1 MKKRITAGIL
11 AASYLSISTVSPAMA
26 GYDNPCEI
34 VNTDRNFEDDIETSD
49 KTGLSVTADDG
60 GNEDMSVNVGGGISV
75 GSTEPGDYITGL
87 EVNHEREDQDGDIT
101 VTVGGDIEVSNNS
114 PDDEPS
120 IGTGVSVNNDGKG
133 DVSVWTGSIT
143 SRSETEDA
151 YTKGIDTST
160 SKGETTIDV
169 GGDVTADSSYG
180 YANGIISENSGGNT
194 NLVVS
199 NDVTAHSIEGD
210 ATGFHSENSSGNTT
224 LEVGNNITAQTTDGD
239 AIGFWSDNSG
249 GTTNAEIG
257 GAVEASSI
265 EGSAIGAYVNGYRS
279 DEKAAPTTEIS
290 IDGGVSANS
299 VTSEATGIR
308 MSAEDGATVEVISLD
323 DVNAS
328 SGESEATGLELGA
341 RNGKAYA
348 DILENVSATSD
359 KKSATGVIVVLNG
372 ESSVLEANIYENI
385 LALGNDDSAG
395 IKIIPIEPDIV
406 PYEKTAD
413 MVPYEKTPD
422 TTATVWV
429 AGDVVSTGTGIL
441 DLDSINSG
449 KTNVV
454 IEGTLN
460 AKGTSVVL
468 AKNAADNLNL
478 TVWKI
483 DTAKKKS
490 IAMEQTEKGLKYSK
504 AAKAFEKTID
514 YILKVDK
521 NTDGT
526 VKFVDSRKK
535 EITDHDGIT
544 SDYNVGHVGETVS
557 VKLNVPDGYYI
568 VAAYSD
574 EAQRTSLRKDRYGE
588 YYLTV
593 PTGGGVMV
601 SLKMAPIV
609 KTGGDDSDDGGNP
622 PAGYGQESEPQ
633 IQAPAE
639 LVPTKTAIDKGIL
652 SASVGSDN
660 SVVLSSE
667 DLGNFIASG
676 GTQFC
681 LRTQGSEFIIS
692 AEMLNGL
699 NADGQPLRIVFTGN
713 AIEIY
718 VGTSATAAKTIP
730 VTSGETAAA
739 GVAATAVAE
748 DSARQAET
756 NDPSLAAQTHTA
768 AMVTSAATTALAES
782 SDTSAA
788 AINLQTNGNSGFQP
802 FAAFSGGASRV
813 ETG

>member
-11 AASYLSISTVSPAMA
+11 AASYLTISSVSPAMA
-26 GYDNPCEI
+26 GYDNPSEV
-34 VNTDRNFEDDIETSD
+34 VNTDMDFEDDIETSD
-49 KTGLSVTADDG
+49 KTGLSVTADDDG
-60 GNEDMSVNVGGGISV
+60 SGDMDVNVYGGIYVES
-75 GSTEPGDYITGL
+75 EKAWDDITGL

-101 VTVGGDIEVSNNS
+101 VTVGGDIKVINNS

-120 IGTGVSVNNDGKG
+120 TGTGVSVNNDGKG
-133 DVSVWTGSIT
+133 DVSVWTGSIISGST
-143 SRSETEDA
+143 TEDA
-151 YTKGIDTST
+151 YARGIDTST

-169 GGDVTADSSYG
+169 DGDVIANSSNG
-180 YANGIISENSGGNT
+180 DANGILSENSGGK
-194 NLVVS
+194 
-199 NDVTAHSIEGD
+199 
-210 ATGFHSENSSGNTT
+210 TT
-224 LEVGNNITAQTTDGD
+224 
-239 AIGFWSDNSG
+239 
-249 GTTNAEIG
+249 AEIG
-257 GAVEASSI
+257 GAVKASSI
-265 EGSAIGAYVNGYRS
+265 EGSAIGADVNGYRS
-279 DEKAAPTTEIS
+279 APTTEIS

-299 VTSEATGIR
+299 VTSEATGVR
-308 MSAEDGATVEVISLD
+308 MSAEDGATVEVFTLD
-323 DVNAS
+323 DVSAS
-328 SGESEATGLELGA
+328 SGESEATGLELRA
-341 RNGKAYA
+341 RDGKAYA
-348 DILENVSATSD
+348 DIMENVSATSD

-372 ESSVLEANIYENI
+372 ESSLLEANIYENI
-385 LALGNDDSAG
+385 LARGNDDSAG
-395 IKIIPIEPDIV
+395 IKITPIE
-406 PYEKTAD
+406 EG
-413 MVPYEKTPD
+413 MNPYEKTPD

-441 DLDSINSG
+441 DLDSANSG

-490 IAMEQTEKGLKYSK
+490 IAMEETAKGLKYSDT
-504 AAKAFEKTID
+504 AKAFEKTID
-514 YILKVDK
+514 YILKIDK

-526 VKFVDSRKK
+526 VKFVDSRVK

-544 SDYNVGHVGETVS
+544 SDYNVAHVGETVS
-557 VKLNVPDGYYI
+557 VKLNVPKGYYV

-622 PAGYGQESEPQ
+622 PAGYGQEAEQSKQDPQVQVPSEL
-633 IQAPAE
+633 I
-639 LVPTKTAIDKGIL
+639 PTETAIDKGIL

-667 DLGNFIASG
+667 DLGSFIASG

-681 LRTQGSEFIIS
+681 LRTQAGEFIIS

-699 NADGQPLRIVFTGN
+699 NTDGQPLRIIFTGN
-713 AIEIY
+713 LIAIY

-756 NDPSLAAQTHTA
+756 NGPSLAAQTHTA
-768 AMVTSAATTALAES
+768 AMTNSASMAMAILRENSET
-782 SDTSAA
+782 AA
-788 AINLQTNGNSGFQP
+788 AAVSSLQTNGNSGFQP
-802 FAAFSGGASRV
+802 FAAFGGGSSRA

>member
-26 GYDNPCEI
+26 NQVNPHEI
-34 VNTDRNFEDDIETSD
+34 VNTDMDFTTDIEETSD
-49 KTGLSVTADDG
+49 KTGLSVRADDG
-60 GNEDMSVNVGGGISV
+60 GTGDMDVSVGGGISV
-75 GSTEPGDYITGL
+75 ESEKAGDDITGL

-120 IGTGVSVNNDGKG
+120 TGTGVSVNNDGKG
-133 DVSVWTGSIT
+133 DVSVSTGSIISGST
-143 SRSETEDA
+143 TEDA
-151 YTKGIDTST
+151 YTRGIDTST

-169 GGDVTADSSYG
+169 DGDVIADSSNG
-180 YANGIISENSGGNT
+180 DANGILSENSGGNT

-199 NDVTAHSIEGD
+199 NDVTANSTVGY

-224 LEVGNNITAQTTDGD
+224 LEVGNNITAQTYDGD
-239 AIGFWSDNSG
+239 AIGFWSENSG
-249 GTTNAEIG
+249 GTTNAEIEG
-257 GAVEASSI
+257 DVDASSN
-265 EGSAIGAYVNGYRS
+265 EGSATGAVMNGYRS
-279 DEKAAPTTEIS
+279 DEKTASASTTEIS
-290 IDGGVSANS
+290 IDGGISANS
-299 VTSEATGIR
+299 VTSEATGVL
-308 MSAEDGATVEVISLD
+308 MTAEDGATVEVITLD
-323 DVNAS
+323 DVSAS
-328 SGESEATGLELGA
+328 SGKSEATGLELRA

-348 DILENVSATSD
+348 DIMENVSATSD

-372 ESSVLEANIYENI
+372 ESSVLETNIYENI
-385 LALGNDDSAG
+385 LAFGNDDSAG
-395 IKIIPIEPDIV
+395 IKITPVKEGMPTSD
-406 PYEKTAD
+406 
-413 MVPYEKTPD
+413 KTPD

-441 DLDSINSG
+441 DLDSANSG

-460 AKGTSVVL
+460 ANGTSVVL

-483 DTAKKKS
+483 DTANKKS

-514 YILKVDK
+514 YILKIDK

-544 SDYNVGHVGETVS
+544 SDYNVAHAFETVS
-557 VKLNVPDGYYI
+557 VKLNVPDGYYV

-574 EAQRTSLRKDRYGE
+574 EAQRTSLRRDRHGE
-588 YYLTV
+588 YFLTV
-593 PTGGGVMV
+593 PKGGGVMV

-609 KTGGDDSDDGGNP
+609 KTDGGDSDDGGNP
-622 PAGYGQESEPQ
+622 PEGYGQESEPQ

-639 LVPTKTAIDKGIL
+639 LVPAKTAVDKGIL

-713 AIEIY
+713 AITIY
-718 VGTSATAAKTIP
+718 VGTSTTAAKTIP

-748 DSARQAET
+748 DSARQTAT
-756 NDPSLAAQTHTA
+756 NGPSLAAQTHSIAMASSASTTGIMETSDTA
-768 AMVTSAATTALAES
+768 AAAVS
-782 SDTSAA
+782 S
-788 AINLQTNGNSGFQP
+788 LQTNANSGFQP
-802 FAAFSGGASRV
+802 FAAFGGSASRA

>member
-11 AASYLSISTVSPAMA
+11 AASYLTISSVSPAMA
-26 GYDNPCEI
+26 GDNPREV
-34 VNTDRNFEDDIETSD
+34 VNTAVKEFEASIITSD

-60 GNEDMSVNVGGGISV
+60 GTGDMDVSVDGGISV
-75 GSTEPGDYITGL
+75 ESEEAGDDITGL
-87 EVNHEREDQDGDIT
+87 EVNHEREDQDGNIT
-101 VTVGGDIEVSNNS
+101 VTVGGDIEVINNS
-114 PDDEPS
+114 PDDKPS
-120 IGTGVSVNNDGKG
+120 TGTGVSVNNDGKG
-133 DVSVWTGSIT
+133 DVSVSTGSII
-143 SRSETEDA
+143 SESTTEDA
-151 YTKGIDTST
+151 YTRGIDTST
-160 SKGETTIDV
+160 SRGKTTIDV
-169 GGDVTADSSYG
+169 DGDVAADSSYG
-180 YANGIISENSGGNT
+180 DANGILSENSGGNT

-199 NDVTAHSIEGD
+199 NDVTANSTVGY

-224 LEVGNNITAQTTDGD
+224 LKVGNNITAQTSDGD

-249 GTTNAEIG
+249 GTTNAEIEG
-257 GAVEASSI
+257 DVDASSN
-265 EGSAIGAYVNGYRS
+265 EGSVIGAYVNGFS
-279 DEKAAPTTEIS
+279 DEKAAHTTEIS
-290 IDGGVSANS
+290 IYGGISANS
-299 VTSEATGIR
+299 VTSKATGVS
-308 MSAEDGATVEVISLD
+308 MSAENGATVEVYTLD
-323 DVNAS
+323 EVSAF
-328 SGESEATGLELGA
+328 SGESEATGLELRA
-341 RNGKAYA
+341 RDGKAYA
-348 DILENVSATSD
+348 DIMENVSATSD

-395 IKIIPIEPDIV
+395 IKISPIEEGMPTSD
-406 PYEKTAD
+406 
-413 MVPYEKTPD
+413 KTPD

-441 DLDSINSG
+441 DLDSANSG

-460 AKGTSVVL
+460 AKGTPVVL
-468 AKNAADNLNL
+468 SKNAADNLNL

-490 IAMEQTEKGLKYSK
+490 IAMEQTEKGLKYSN

-514 YILKVDK
+514 YILKIDK

-544 SDYNVGHVGETVS
+544 SDYNVAHAGETVS
-557 VKLNVPDGYYI
+557 VKLNVPNGYYI

-574 EAQRTSLRKDRYGE
+574 EAQRTSLRRDRHGE

-593 PTGGGVMV
+593 PKGGGVMV

-609 KTGGDDSDDGGNP
+609 NTDSDDSDDGGNP
-622 PAGYGQESEPQ
+622 PEGYGQESEPQ

-639 LVPTKTAIDKGIL
+639 LVPTKTAVDKGIL
-652 SASVGSDN
+652 SASVGSGN

-718 VGTSATAAKTIP
+718 VGTSTTASKTIP

-756 NDPSLAAQTHTA
+756 NGSSLAAQTHSIAMAASASTTSVRENSNTA
-768 AMVTSAATTALAES
+768 SAAVS
-782 SDTSAA
+782 SQ
-788 AINLQTNGNSGFQP
+788 QTNGNSGFQP
-802 FAAFSGGASRV
+802 FAAFGGASSRA

>member
-11 AASYLSISTVSPAMA
+11 AASYLTISSVSPAMA
-26 GYDNPCEI
+26 GLDNPREV
-34 VNTDRNFEDDIETSD
+34 VNTDKDFETDIETSD

-60 GNEDMSVNVGGGISV
+60 GNGDMSVNVDGGISV
-75 GSTEPGDYITGL
+75 GSEEAGDYITGL
-87 EVNHEREDQDGDIT
+87 EVNHEREEQDGDIT

-120 IGTGVSVNNDGKG
+120 TGTGVSVKNDGKG
-133 DVSVWTGSIT
+133 DVSVWTGSIISGST
-143 SRSETEDA
+143 TEDA
-151 YTKGIDTST
+151 YAKGIDTST

-169 GGDVTADSSYG
+169 DGDVTADSSNG
-180 YANGIISENSGGNT
+180 DANGILSENSGGNT

-199 NDVTAHSIEGD
+199 NDVTANSTVGY

-224 LEVGNNITAQTTDGD
+224 LDVENNITAQTTDGD

-249 GTTNAEIG
+249 GKTTAEIG

-265 EGSAIGAYVNGYRS
+265 EGSAIGADVNGYRS

-299 VTSEATGIR
+299 VTSEATGVR
-308 MSAEDGATVEVISLD
+308 MSAEDGAPVDVITLD
-323 DVNAS
+323 DVSAS
-328 SGESEATGLELGA
+328 SGESEATGLELRA

-348 DILENVSATSD
+348 DIMENVSAISD
-359 KKSATGVIVVLNG
+359 KKSATGVVVVLNG
-372 ESSVLEANIYENI
+372 KSSVLETNIYENI

-395 IKIIPIEPDIV
+395 IKITPVEAGMPTSD
-406 PYEKTAD
+406 
-413 MVPYEKTPD
+413 KTPD

-441 DLDSINSG
+441 DLDSANSG

-483 DTAKKKS
+483 DTANKKS

-514 YILKVDK
+514 YILKIDK

-544 SDYNVGHVGETVS
+544 SDYNVAHAFETVS
-557 VKLNVPDGYYI
+557 VKLNVPDGYYV

-574 EAQRTSLRKDRYGE
+574 EAQRTSLRRDRYGE
-588 YYLTV
+588 YFLTV
-593 PTGGGVMV
+593 PKGGGVMV

-609 KTGGDDSDDGGNP
+609 KTDGGDSDDGGNP
-622 PAGYGQESEPQ
+622 PEGYGQESEPQKQEPQ

-639 LVPTKTAIDKGIL
+639 LVPAKTAIDKGIL

-713 AIEIY
+713 AITIY
-718 VGTSATAAKTIP
+718 VGTSTTAAKTIP

-756 NDPSLAAQTHTA
+756 NGPSLAAQTHNI
-768 AMVTSAATTALAES
+768 AMATSASTTSLSET
-782 SDTSAA
+782 SDTASAA
-788 AINLQTNGNSGFQP
+788 VSSLQPNGNSGFQP
-802 FAAFSGGASRV
+802 FAAVGGNASRA

>member
-11 AASYLSISTVSPAMA
+11 AASYLTISSVSPAMA
-26 GYDNPCEI
+26 GYDNPREV
-34 VNTDRNFEDDIETSD
+34 VNTDGYFEKDIETSD

-60 GNEDMSVNVGGGISV
+60 GNEDMSVNVDGGISV
-75 GSTEPGDYITGL
+75 ESGEAGDDITGL

-120 IGTGVSVNNDGKG
+120 TGTGVSVNNDGKG
-133 DVSVWTGSIT
+133 DVSVWTGSIISGST
-143 SRSETEDA
+143 TEDA
-151 YTKGIDTST
+151 YARGIDTST
-160 SKGETTIDV
+160 SKGKTTIDV
-169 GGDVTADSSYG
+169 DGDVIADSSNG
-180 YANGIISENSGGNT
+180 DANGIISENSGGNT

-199 NDVTAHSIEGD
+199 NDVTANSTVGY

-249 GTTNAEIG
+249 GKTTAEIG
-257 GAVEASSI
+257 GAVEASSK
-265 EGSAIGAYVNGYRS
+265 EGSVIGAYVNGYRS

-290 IDGGVSANS
+290 IDGGISANS
-299 VTSEATGIR
+299 VTSKATGVS
-308 MSAEDGATVEVISLD
+308 MSAEDGATVEVFTLD
-323 DVNAS
+323 DVSAS
-328 SGESEATGLELGA
+328 SGESEATGLELRA
-341 RNGKAYA
+341 RDGKAYA
-348 DILENVSATSD
+348 DIMENVSATSD

-395 IKIIPIEPDIV
+395 IKITPVEEGMPTSD
-406 PYEKTAD
+406 
-413 MVPYEKTPD
+413 KTPD

-429 AGDVVSTGTGIL
+429 AGDVVSTGAGIL
-441 DLDSINSG
+441 DLDSANSG

-460 AKGTSVVL
+460 AKGPAV
-468 AKNAADNLNL
+468 AFKKEAAENLNL

-483 DTAKKKS
+483 DTKKKKS
-490 IAMEQTEKGLKYSK
+490 IAMEETANGLKYSDT
-504 AAKAFEKTID
+504 AKAFEKTID
-514 YILKVDK
+514 YILKFDRD
-521 NTDGT
+521 TGGS
-526 VKFVDSRKK
+526 VKFVDTRTTSV
-535 EITDHDGIT
+535 TDHDNIT
-544 SDYNVGHVGETVS
+544 STYNVAHAGETVS
-557 VKLNVPDGYYI
+557 VKLNVPDGYYV

-574 EAQRTSLRKDRYGE
+574 EAQRTSLRRDRYGE
-588 YYLTV
+588 YFLTV
-593 PTGGGVMV
+593 PKGGGVMV

-609 KTGGDDSDDGGNP
+609 KTDGDGSDDGGNP

-639 LVPTKTAIDKGIL
+639 LVPTETAIDKGIL

-667 DLGNFIASG
+667 DLGSFIASG
-676 GTQFC
+676 GTEFC
-681 LRTQGSEFIIS
+681 LRTQAGEFIIS

-699 NADGQPLRIVFTGN
+699 NTDGQPLRIIFTGN
-713 AIEIY
+713 LIAIY

-756 NDPSLAAQTHTA
+756 NGPSLAAQAHTA
-768 AMVTSAATTALAES
+768 AMVASAPRQS
-782 SDTSAA
+782 
-788 AINLQTNGNSGFQP
+788 
-802 FAAFSGGASRV
+802 
-813 ETG
+813 

>member
-11 AASYLSISTVSPAMA
+11 AASYLTISSVSPAMA
-26 GYDNPCEI
+26 GQVNPREV
-34 VNTDRNFEDDIETSD
+34 VNTDRDFQNDIETSD

-75 GSTEPGDYITGL
+75 ESEEAGDDITGL

-120 IGTGVSVNNDGKG
+120 TGTGVSVNNDGKG
-133 DVSVWTGSIT
+133 DVSVWTGSII
-143 SRSETEDA
+143 SESTTEDA
-151 YTKGIDTST
+151 YTRGIDTST

-169 GGDVTADSSYG
+169 DGDVTADSSNG
-180 YANGIISENSGGNT
+180 DANGILSKNSGGNT

-199 NDVTAHSIEGD
+199 NDVTANSTVGY

-224 LEVGNNITAQTTDGD
+224 LEVGNNITAQTSDGD

-249 GTTNAEIG
+249 GKTTAEIG
-257 GAVEASSI
+257 GDVDASSN

-279 DEKAAPTTEIS
+279 DEKTASTTELS
-290 IDGGVSANS
+290 VSGGVSANS
-299 VTSEATGIR
+299 VTSEATGVR
-308 MSAEDGATVEVISLD
+308 MSAEDCATVEVFTLD
-323 DVNAS
+323 DVSAS
-328 SGESEATGLELGA
+328 SVTSEATGLELRAG
-341 RNGKAYA
+341 NGKAYA
-348 DILENVSATSD
+348 DIMENVSATSD

-395 IKIIPIEPDIV
+395 IKISPIE
-406 PYEKTAD
+406 EG
-413 MVPYEKTPD
+413 MNPYEKTPD

-441 DLDSINSG
+441 DLDSANSG

-460 AKGTSVVL
+460 AKGNSVVL

-490 IAMEQTEKGLKYSK
+490 IAMEQTEKGLKYSN

-514 YILKVDK
+514 YILKIDK

-526 VKFVDSRKK
+526 VKFVDSRVK

-544 SDYNVGHVGETVS
+544 SDYNVAHAFETVS
-557 VKLNVPDGYYI
+557 VKLNVPDGYYV

-574 EAQRTSLRKDRYGE
+574 EAQRTSLRRDRYGE
-588 YYLTV
+588 YFLTV
-593 PTGGGVMV
+593 PKGGGVMV

-609 KTGGDDSDDGGNP
+609 KTDGGDSDDGGNP

-639 LVPTKTAIDKGIL
+639 LVPTETAIDKGIL

-660 SVVLSSE
+660 SVVLSSG

-756 NDPSLAAQTHTA
+756 NGPSLAAQAHTIAMARSASTTGLMETSDTA
-768 AMVTSAATTALAES
+768 ATAVS
-782 SDTSAA
+782 S
-788 AINLQTNGNSGFQP
+788 LQTNANSGFQP
-802 FAAFSGGASRV
+802 FAAFGGSASRA